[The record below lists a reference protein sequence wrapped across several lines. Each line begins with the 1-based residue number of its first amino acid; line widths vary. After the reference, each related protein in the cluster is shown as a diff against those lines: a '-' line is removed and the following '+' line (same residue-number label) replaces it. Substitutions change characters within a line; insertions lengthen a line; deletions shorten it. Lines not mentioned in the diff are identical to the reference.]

1 MSWQLSLKKHQ
12 PIIKAKKTKKAK
24 TTGTVKEG
32 GDTVKVISSA
42 SLKKAIEDLDA
53 WSTLVKGLSGNTIGV
68 TGKGW
73 SGKGNQLS
81 LLDHVT
87 AHVDSS
93 VAFLQRPN
101 QPERTGSMEVV
112 LKIQKML
119 TETKA
124 YKDAHLKLV
133 HEMIED
139 LKDVEENKKTNPR
152 NITFNV
158 PETWTPKE
166 IESKK
171 TVYGHYRTPKY
182 VEYRRK
188 IRNKDEMDAV
198 DSSWYN
204 KAPNA
209 AKPPFWQAL
218 FAGGTNGAG
227 DLVTEGLLAILIR
240 IEEEMEEQELEKLH
254 IKGQFQRKEIENL
267 KPFMTV
273 LTTNLKNQSNYHSA
287 DVPFKRLTIN
297 FAALKRAVGQTEYLL
312 SSEAESDFVK
322 KITGHD
328 DLIGELT
335 SFYIDNI
342 SLTLLRTIIKNAFN
356 LDTFKHGKYTGIF
369 LGSRAWHDDSRK
381 VLFNKEKA
389 KAKKEGKLPG
399 WIREEEEDKKPK
411 DNPNVKKSWGSI
423 IRRGLI

>member
-1 MSWQLSLKKHQ
+1 MVWQYSLKKHQ

-32 GDTVKVISSA
+32 GDTIKVISSA
-42 SLKKAIEDLDA
+42 SLKKAIEDLDG
-53 WSTLVKGLSGNTIGV
+53 WFNICRGLSGNDIGV

-73 SGKGNQLS
+73 SGKGNKLS
-81 LLDHVT
+81 LLDHVA

-93 VAFLQRPN
+93 IAFLQRPN
-101 QPERTGSMEVV
+101 QPERTGSMGVILRIKE
-112 LKIQKML
+112 ML
-119 TETKA
+119 EKTKA
-124 YKDAHLKLV
+124 YKDKELKLV

-139 LKDVEENKKTNPR
+139 LKDVEGGSGSKTNPR
-152 NITFNV
+152 NITFNI

-171 TVYGHYRTPKY
+171 KIYGHYRTPKY
-182 VEYRRK
+182 VEYRTE

-198 DSSWYN
+198 DSSWYSDS
-204 KAPNA
+204 PDT

-218 FAGGTNGAG
+218 FAGGKNEAG
-227 DLVTEGLLAILIR
+227 GLVTEGLLAILIR

-254 IKGQFQRKEIENL
+254 VKGKFQRMALENVA
-267 KPFMTV
+267 PFMGS
-273 LTTNLKNQSNYHSA
+273 LELLLKNQGVYHSA

-297 FAALKRAVGQTEYLL
+297 FAALKREIQKVEFQLTEQ
-312 SSEAESDFVK
+312 EGEFVK

-342 SLTLLRTIIKNAFN
+342 SITLLRTIIKKNFN
-356 LDTFKHGKYTGIF
+356 LDRFKHGKYTGIF
-369 LGSRAWHDDSRK
+369 LRDAARDEEARK
-381 VLFNKEKA
+381 VLFNRERVKARKDGNLPFWARDEKD
-389 KAKKEGKLPG
+389 
-399 WIREEEEDKKPK
+399 EEKNK
-411 DNPNVKKSWGSI
+411 NPNVKKSWGSI
-423 IRRGLI
+423 IRKGL